1 MLEAMLPRI
10 ILPTVRLVELQL
22 AADPESY
29 FADAAAEGVG
39 PAAPL
44 AGERLARQL
53 CHFLLEVVLEICAS
67 LVCFHFN

>member
-53 CHFLLEVVLEICAS
+53 GHLLREGLILLLTS
-67 LVCFHFN
+67 MHG